1 MAGIPLN
8 TFRTSVK
15 IVQPEGAP
23 NSQTWTGGHPAAG
36 DNNYLAYTAPP
47 GTSGVILYAQ
57 VANIGNQTYQV
68 SMWHYRANQFPS
80 AFTELLTGAYA
91 PTNDALVLLGGK
103 LVLETGDSVYI
114 SGTAPIVG
122 GTSDLKLTM
131 SILESANQ

>member
-15 IVQPEGAP
+15 IVQPENAAG
-23 NSQTWTGGHPAAG
+23 SQPWVAGHPAAG
-36 DNNYLAYTAPP
+36 DNYYLAYTAPP

-57 VANIGNQTYQV
+57 VANIGTVTYQV
-68 SMWHYRANQFPS
+68 SMWHYRANQFPTS
-80 AFTELLTGAYA
+80 FTELLVGAYA

-114 SGTAPIVG
+114 AGTAPIVSG
-122 GTSDLKLTM
+122 SSDLKLTM